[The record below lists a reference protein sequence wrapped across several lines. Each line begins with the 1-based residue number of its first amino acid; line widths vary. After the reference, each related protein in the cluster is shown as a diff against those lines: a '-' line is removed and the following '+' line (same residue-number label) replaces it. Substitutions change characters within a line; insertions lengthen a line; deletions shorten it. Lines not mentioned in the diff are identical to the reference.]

1 MAKAQ
6 RVNRP
11 STLLRYLIENYA
23 DPLGRVNTYD
33 LEWAID
39 EAKRYERRAKRRV
52 SLAGG
57 GDPARV

>member
-1 MAKAQ
+1 MAK
-6 RVNRP
+6 RKPVSRP
-11 STLLRYLIENYA
+11 STLLTDAWYA
-23 DPLGRVNTYD
+23 GGLTRPEIAVL
-33 LEWAID
+33 ID